1 MAWRTYIEGAISPD
15 IVTSRRVYYESL
27 YEGNGFQ
34 TYRYAKRHVVTV
46 SEYRGYD
53 YASAV
58 AIANVLESESTGSIR
73 ISNDAQIQSMS
84 GGGYNVINTRDEEEA
99 NWKYIRD

>member
-1 MAWRTYIEGAISPD
+1 MAWRTYSEGAISPD

-34 TYRYAKRHVVTV
+34 TYRYAKRHIVTV

-58 AIANVLESESTGSIR
+58 AIANVLESESTGSALIT
-73 ISNDAQIQSMS
+73 NDAQIQSIS
-84 GGGYNVINTRDEEEA
+84 GGGYNVINTRDEEA
-99 NWKYIRD
+99 KFWKYIRD